1 MGFAVVH
8 LEKAKGSDSG
18 MSAHIERTIK
28 PKNADEERTHLNQEL
43 IEFPDGIANRTEAIQ
58 YRLETAGLQRK
69 IGKNQVRAVRILL
82 TGSPDDM
89 KRIEQSGQ
97 LDNWCQDNLDWLKK
111 TYGEENVVSA
121 VLHLDE
127 TTPHIHAT
135 MIPIVTTERVR
146 KRREEGKKR
155 YRTKNTN
162 TPRLSADD
170 VMSRAKL
177 KEYQNTYAEIMAQY
191 GLKRGIDG
199 SEAKHISTSQYYR
212 NLLNQSESI
221 QGNISALLE
230 EQKEAQ
236 SELSRVKS
244 DISKEKL
251 KNSAADVGSKLIDGV
266 SSLLGTPKMAKVEL
280 ENRELKSEINDLKD
294 ENTRLYDRYRS
305 ITQGYERKLQ
315 EKDSYITSL
324 ESKIAT
330 LTKQLAE
337 EIKKAKQYVV
347 TRLNRLFN
355 LNPKIKAIDELS
367 EYCRQIG
374 LSDDVVKMLIDGKSL
389 TGTAGNI
396 NHYENR
402 DVKIPFKDVKLEMVE
417 QSNGK
422 PVLMLND
429 TPSKLWLDT
438 KRDEQKQQ
446 RQNCYWQPPIPKSK
460 GMKMR

>member
-460 GMKMR
+460 GMNIR

>member
-162 TPRLSADD
+162 TPRFSSYD
-170 VMSRAKL
+170 VMSR
-177 KEYQNTYAEIMAQY
+177 
-191 GLKRGIDG
+191 
-199 SEAKHISTSQYYR
+199 STPQ
-212 NLLNQSESI
+212 
-221 QGNISALLE
+221 
-230 EQKEAQ
+230 
-236 SELSRVKS
+236 
-244 DISKEKL
+244 
-251 KNSAADVGSKLIDGV
+251 V
-266 SSLLGTPKMAKVEL
+266 SS
-280 ENRELKSEINDLKD
+280 
-294 ENTRLYDRYRS
+294 
-305 ITQGYERKLQ
+305 
-315 EKDSYITSL
+315 
-324 ESKIAT
+324 
-330 LTKQLAE
+330 
-337 EIKKAKQYVV
+337 
-347 TRLNRLFN
+347 
-355 LNPKIKAIDELS
+355 NPYA
-367 EYCRQIG
+367 
-374 LSDDVVKMLIDGKSL
+374 
-389 TGTAGNI
+389 
-396 NHYENR
+396 
-402 DVKIPFKDVKLEMVE
+402 
-417 QSNGK
+417 
-422 PVLMLND
+422 
-429 TPSKLWLDT
+429 
-438 KRDEQKQQ
+438 
-446 RQNCYWQPPIPKSK
+446 
-460 GMKMR
+460 